1 MSDFFAAL
9 HSLRRPKL
17 LIRAARLGLE
27 DYVRDRDLAR
37 ITRSDA
43 PPPPGRALD
52 RLMVEEDLLEQT
64 RRAGDAGYS
73 VTRHVELLI
82 ALMAEARLLP
92 RPVDRLR

>member
-1 MSDFFAAL
+1 MSDLSAAFR
-9 HSLRRPKL
+9 SLRRPKL

-37 ITRSDA
+37 ITRSEV

-52 RLMVEEDLLEQT
+52 RLMAEEDLLERT

-92 RPVDRLR
+92 RPVDGLR